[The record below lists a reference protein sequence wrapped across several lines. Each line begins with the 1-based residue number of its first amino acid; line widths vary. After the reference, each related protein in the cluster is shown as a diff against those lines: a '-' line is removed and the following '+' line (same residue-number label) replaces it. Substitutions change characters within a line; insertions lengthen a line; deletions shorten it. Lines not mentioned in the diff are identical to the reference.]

1 MFNGLKA
8 PGRAISFASSTMG
21 VMPPNFAGGEAKP
34 KTDCESVR
42 FVKAAP
48 IWLRPGEEQTF
59 STDVQGWI
67 DRLFSFRRGVRPTL
81 RIRIPNPPHTRAALQ
96 ALIEPELWGAI
107 QEHLQKASVS
117 KQPAAAGEEPLW
129 VAQSGDVWQV
139 FRPERR
145 EVFFFH
151 RDLGLFDRESG
162 HRIRLNHQGNPVRL
176 EFVPAW
182 FDSTLTELRQQI
194 LKGNTLVDLMSSE
207 RDKAIGLSPTVKPI
221 PDRPFTL

>member
-8 PGRAISFASSTMG
+8 PSRAISSF
-21 VMPPNFAGGEAKP
+21 VPPYFAGGETKP
-34 KTDCESVR
+34 KTNCASVL
-42 FVKAAP
+42 FVKSAP
-48 IWLRPGEEQTF
+48 IWLRPGEEQAF
-59 STDVQGWI
+59 STEVKGWI
-67 DRLFSFRRGVRPTL
+67 DRLFSFRQGVRPTL
-81 RIRIPNPPHTRAALQ
+81 QLRIPNPQHTRAALQ
-96 ALIEPELWGAI
+96 ALVEPELWSSI
-107 QEHLQKASVS
+107 QEHLQKAPGS
-117 KQPAAAGEEPLW
+117 KSNAEEPLW

-151 RDLGLFDRESG
+151 RDLGLFERESG

-194 LKGNTLVDLMSSE
+194 LRGNTLVDLMSCE
-207 RDKAIGLSPTVKPI
+207 RDKAIGLTPTKEPI
-221 PDRPFTL
+221 PGKRFTT